1 MTRGVKPQIIL
12 PSSAVEIGRPPS
24 WLGKE
29 AKREWKRIA
38 PILNDRKVL
47 TEGDLGTV
55 QSYCVAFGVMVQAQ
69 KQINKDGILL
79 RDKKHPALGTL
90 NAAQTTMRLAANEL
104 GLTPI
109 SRSRAALRDDNQDDD
124 DDNPLNVS

>member
-1 MTRGVKPQIIL
+1 MTRGVKPQMIL
-12 PSSAVEIGRPPS
+12 PASAVEIGRPPS

-29 AKREWKRIA
+29 ARAEWRRIA

-79 RDKKHPALGTL
+79 GGKKHPALGTL

-109 SRSRAALRDDNQDDD
+109 SRSRAAMRENEDDD
-124 DDNPLNVS
+124 SLLD

>member
-1 MTRGVKPQIIL
+1 MTRGVKPQMTL
-12 PSSAVEIGRPPS
+12 PACAVEIGRPPS

-38 PILNDRKVL
+38 PILNDRRVL

-55 QSYCVAFGVMVQAQ
+55 QSYCVAYGVMVQAQ
-69 KQINKDGILL
+69 KEINKDGILL
-79 RDKKHPALGTL
+79 NGKKHPALGTL

-109 SRSRAALRDDNQDDD
+109 SRSRAAIRENEDDD
-124 DDNPLNVS
+124 SLLD

>member
-1 MTRGVKPQIIL
+1 MTRGVKPQIVK
-12 PSSAVEIGRPPS
+12 PSSAVEIGNPPS

-29 AKREWKRIA
+29 AKREWRRIA
-38 PILNDRKVL
+38 PILNERKVL

-55 QSYCVAFGVMVQAQ
+55 QSYCVAFGIMVEAQ
-69 KQINKDGILL
+69 KQIKKDGILL
-79 RDKKHPALGTL
+79 DGKKHPALGTL

-109 SRSRAALRDDNQDDD
+109 SRSRAAIRENDDD
-124 DDNPLNVS
+124 DSLLD